1 MKKANKGTGNMET
14 SVKRK
19 IQKSLMLMN
28 NLDFIFIH
36 GQFSCKVGQ
45 VLKIKVS
52 SAEIRWCIKE
62 EPAIYMQIKYTLS
75 S

>member
-19 IQKSLMLMN
+19 MMIQKSLMLMN

-36 GQFSCKVGQ
+36 GQFSYKVGQ

-52 SAEIRWCIKE
+52 SAEIRWWVYQRGTSN
-62 EPAIYMQIKYTLS
+62 IYAD
-75 S
+75 